1 MNRTTTRQPNYRR
14 PALLAAL
21 AMLAMVATV
30 VGLAWPLLDP
40 DVTLQSMQLNH
51 AIMDEASAAPPA
63 ITTLE

>member
-1 MNRTTTRQPNYRR
+1 MNRTTTRQLNYRR
-14 PALLAAL
+14 PALLAAV

-40 DVTLQSMQLNH
+40 DATVQSMKLNH